1 MITKK
6 MFLTFFV
13 MLFFTI
19 SFSCGQNKNLAG
31 RTYSTVVYPFSFAQN
46 TQLKE
51 LFEKN
56 MVAIPNQN
64 FLMLKTEVTQGMYIA
79 VMDENPSHFKG
90 DDDLPVEYVSW
101 YDAIYFCNVL
111 SEKLGLTPV
120 YAVDGETDVSSW
132 RYIPHKEEELEGE
145 ITQSEVADGFRLPT
159 NDEWEYAAKGGQ
171 NYTFAGSDNIGKV
184 GWYLDNSEEKTHFV
198 AEKMPNGYGVYDMSG
213 NVEEW
218 VWDFFSSRTRY
229 RRGGSVWHY
238 RDECK
243 INYIDDFHFFAI
255 SRFPNLGFRVVR
267 SK

>member
-13 MLFFTI
+13 MLFFAL
-19 SFSCGQNKNLAG
+19 S
-31 RTYSTVVYPFSFAQN
+31 FSFAQN

-64 FLMLKTEVTQGMYIA
+64 FSMLKTEVTQKMYTA
-79 VMDENPSHFKG
+79 VMGENRSYYKG
-90 DDDLPVEYVSW
+90 DDLPVEYVCW

-120 YAVDGETDVSSW
+120 YAVNGETDVSSW
-132 RYIPHKEEELEGE
+132 GYIPHKEEELEGE